1 MPSEPLSA
9 RVVATGTASA
19 WENVVGSIGP
29 KVRVLRLERGMTL
42 QQLAKAAEV
51 STASVHKVERGDMV
65 PTVTTLLKIAG
76 ALGAPVRHFME
87 DDAGAPTAVQ
97 TRFADA
103 AAAGPVAITGSPDRF
118 RARGTVA
125 RLDPGEARPGLRRAG
140 ETLLIVL
147 SGSLHVEVAADRYEV
162 AAGEALHF
170 PSGLEHRCENTGD
183 EPVEVVAIDVP
194 ES

>member
-1 MPSEPLSA
+1 MSSDPLPAHSA
-9 RVVATGTASA
+9 ETGAPSA
-19 WENVVGSIGP
+19 WEDVVGSIGP

-42 QQLAKAAEV
+42 QQLAKVAGV

-76 ALGAPVRHFME
+76 ALGAPIRHFVE
-87 DDAGAPTAVQ
+87 DDANAPTAVQ

-103 AAAGPVAITGSPDRF
+103 VAVGPVAITGSPDRF

-125 RLDPGEARPGLRRAG
+125 RLDPGENRPGLRRAG

-147 SGSLHVEVAADRYEV
+147 SGSLEVEVATDRYEV

-170 PSGLEHRCENTGD
+170 PSGLEHRCANTGD
-183 EPVEVVAIDVP
+183 VPVEVVAIDVP

>member
-1 MPSEPLSA
+1 MPSNPLPALPDAPS
-9 RVVATGTASA
+9 G
-19 WENVVGSIGP
+19 WEDVVGSIGP

-42 QQLAKAAEV
+42 QQLARAAEV

-65 PTVTTLLKIAG
+65 PTITTLLKIAG
-76 ALGAPVRHFME
+76 ALGAPIRHFVE
-87 DDAGAPTAVQ
+87 DDDTAPTAVL
-97 TRFADA
+97 TRFADGIA
-103 AAAGPVAITGSPDRF
+103 VGPVTITGSPDRF

-125 RLDPGEARPGLRRAG
+125 RLEPGEQRPGLRRAG

-147 SGSLHVEVAADRYEV
+147 EGRLDVEVAADRYEV

-170 PSGLEHRCENTGD
+170 PSGLEHRCGNSSGA
-183 EPVEVVAIDVP
+183 PVEVVAVDVP